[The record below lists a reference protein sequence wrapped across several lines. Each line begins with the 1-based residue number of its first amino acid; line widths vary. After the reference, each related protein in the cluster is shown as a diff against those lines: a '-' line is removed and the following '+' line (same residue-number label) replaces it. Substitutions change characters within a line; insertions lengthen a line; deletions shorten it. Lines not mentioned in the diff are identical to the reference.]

1 MRFTARTTV
10 QPPVRPLYEA
20 DEHAWIAQQVAALR
34 EGRMDDLDCEHL
46 VEFLDDMASRDRREL
61 RSHFVV
67 LLMHML
73 KVGHQP
79 ARLSGSWIASIV
91 EQQDQIKAMLKDIPS
106 IGQHVPRLYD
116 DAYLT
121 AVRRAAAETGTPV
134 GKFPVTNPWSVDQAL
149 GWVFEYVPPEPD
161 DVQR

>member
-34 EGRMDDLDCEHL
+34 EGRLDDLDREHL
-46 VEFLDDMASRDRREL
+46 AEFLDDMASRDRREL

-73 KVGHQP
+73 KVAHQP
-79 ARLSGSWIASIV
+79 ARRSGSWIASIV
-91 EQQDQIKAMLKDIPS
+91 EQQDQIKAMLEDIPS
-106 IGQHVPRLYD
+106 IGQHVPRLYA
-116 DAYLT
+116 DAYAAAL
-121 AVRRAAAETGTPV
+121 RRAAAETGMPANT
-134 GKFPVTNPWSVDQAL
+134 FPAANSWSVDQAL
-149 GWVFEYVPPEPD
+149 AWAFEHVPPGPD
-161 DVQR
+161 EVQG

>member
-1 MRFTARTTV
+1 MRFTARTAV

-34 EGRMDDLDCEHL
+34 EGRLDDLDREHL

-73 KVGHQP
+73 KVAHQRE
-79 ARLSGSWIASIV
+79 RLSGSWIASIT
-91 EQQDQIKAMLKDIPS
+91 EQQDQIKTMLEDIPS

-116 DAYLT
+116 DAYPT
-121 AVRRAAAETGTPV
+121 AVRRAAAETGIPS
-134 GKFPVTNPWSVDQAL
+134 GKFPVANPWNVDQAL
-149 GWVFEYVPPEPD
+149 GWVFEYAPPEPD
-161 DVQR
+161 EIRR